1 MSSIQS
7 SHVLNAPLLA
17 CSMDGMKA
25 FRHILTRRESVF
37 WFHQNPDLR
46 MWGIKRVF
54 HDAWEKALEARCDM
68 VQVFDWNETQL
79 ATGYSTQDLTE

>member
-1 MSSIQS
+1 
-7 SHVLNAPLLA
+7 
-17 CSMDGMKA
+17 MKT

-54 HDAWEKALEARCDM
+54 HAAREMAAIADCDK
-68 VQVFDWNETQL
+68 VQVFDGEENQV
-79 ATGYSTQDLTE
+79 ATGHCTEDMV